1 MLRGRKPT
9 PSTLSFIRGNPGKR
23 PPKQDEPK
31 PPAEMPQCPEHLD
44 DRAKEKWKV
53 LAPEIF
59 DLGILTKIDGDLFAA
74 FCQEFSFW
82 QDALER
88 LKKLKP
94 TKAARY
100 SPTNRSLI
108 KAARAAEAAMNRLG
122 VEYGITASSRTRI
135 QATPPNLDE
144 EKDKGYFG

>member
-1 MLRGRKPT
+1 MAFLRG
-9 PSTLSFIRGNPGKR
+9 LPGHR
-23 PPKQDEPK
+23 PAKKNEPK

-44 DRAKEKWKV
+44 DRAKEKWKI

-74 FCQEFSFW
+74 WCQEFSFW

-100 SPTNRSLI
+100 SQTHRMLI
-108 KAARAAEAAMNRLG
+108 KAARAAEVAMNRLG
-122 VEYGITASSRTRI
+122 VEYGITASSRTRV
-135 QATPPNLDE
+135 QATPPNPDD
-144 EKDKGYFG
+144 EKDRGVFG